1 MICSSG
7 VSTCCLLQYDMLP
20 LVHHCHH
27 VLQVW
32 ETDRMAQPQVRR
44 G

>member
-1 MICSSG
+1 MIYTSG
-7 VSTCCLLQYDMLP
+7 ISTLLQYDMLP

-32 ETDRMAQPQVRR
+32 ETDRMAQPQLRR